1 MSKRERQR
9 ESSAGAPPLATRGP
23 QESSAW
29 LVRIAMLAGLALL
42 VYMNWAALREAR
54 AGRAEL
60 GERLARLDGQVAQLG
75 TKVDA
80 VARGA
85 APQRGPD
92 PNRVYTVRTD
102 GSPAKGPATAPVV
115 IAEFSDFQ

>member
-9 ESSAGAPPLATRGP
+9 ESATGAPPPSMRRQ

-29 LVRIAMLAGLALL
+29 LARIAMLAGLALL
-42 VYMNWAALREAR
+42 VYMNWTALREAR
-54 AGRAEL
+54 TGRAEL
-60 GERLARLDGQVAQLG
+60 GDRLARLDGQVTQLA

-80 VARGA
+80 AARAA

-102 GSPAKGPATAPVV
+102 GSPAKGPATAPIV

>member
-1 MSKRERQR
+1 MSKRERQK
-9 ESSAGAPPLATRGP
+9 EPAAGAQPPSTRRSP
-23 QESSAW
+23 ESSAW
-29 LVRIAMLAGLALL
+29 LVRAAMLAGLALL
-42 VYMNWAALREAR
+42 VFMNWTALREAR

-60 GERLARLDGQVAQLG
+60 GDRLARLDGQVTQLA
-75 TKVDA
+75 TKVDT

-92 PNRVYTVRTD
+92 PNRVYTVRTES
-102 GSPAKGPATAPVV
+102 SPAKGPATAPVV